1 MSGSPCNQDL
11 GFTPSIF
18 GAGAG
23 IFFIGYLLLALTLA
37 TVGIYAAVSIFWS
50 LSTAILTGT
59 GAAAG
64 ARPRQF
70 D

>member
-1 MSGSPCNQDL
+1 MSGSPRTQDL

-37 TVGIYAAVSIFWS
+37 TVGIYATVSIFWS
-50 LSTAILTGT
+50 LSTAILTGA